1 MSRQGYHI
9 FAEDRIG
16 NPSVLFVDS
25 NEEENIV
32 DCFGF
37 IVLRVGIAFSAL
49 TALLKFHRFL
59 QYINSRMQSRK
70 TDNETQN
77 SISLT
82 RSNL

>member
-1 MSRQGYHI
+1 MSRQGYQI

-32 DCFGF
+32 VCFGF
-37 IVLRVGIAFSAL
+37 ILRLGIAFSAL

-59 QYINSRMQSRK
+59 HYINSRMQSRK